1 MTRQGRRA
9 ETRERQALK
18 RAIFDLPQDLRD
30 VFLMHRFARLSYE
43 EIGEKLDLERDEVEA
58 YFAEGMSLL
67 VAATTAPET

>member
-18 RAIFDLPQDLRD
+18 RAILDLPPDLRD
-30 VFLMHRFARLSYE
+30 VLLLHRFARLSYE
-43 EIGEKLDLERDEVEA
+43 EIGQDLDLERDEVQA

-67 VAATTAPET
+67 VAATTAPEP